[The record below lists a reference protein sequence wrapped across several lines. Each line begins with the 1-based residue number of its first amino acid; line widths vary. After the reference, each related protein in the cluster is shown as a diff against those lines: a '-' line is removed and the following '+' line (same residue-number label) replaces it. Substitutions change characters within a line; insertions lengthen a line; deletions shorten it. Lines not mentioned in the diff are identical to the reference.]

1 MTGSNHRTETET
13 ESDPKRHRQSTVVP
27 TLEDVARLAGVS
39 RATASRAI
47 ATPNKV
53 RAKARAAVAEA
64 VITLG
69 YVRHGPASA
78 LASRRT
84 FLIGAIV
91 PTLDNPIFA
100 RCLDA
105 LQKTLDGAGFTLLLT
120 TSGYSARQELAGIQT
135 LLGRGVDGLILI
147 GGSRSAD
154 IYALLDSKNVAYC
167 VTWSWSPTNT
177 GHVCVGFDNR
187 LAAIN
192 IVDYLYGL
200 GHRRFGMIAGLTED
214 NDRATERL
222 DGVRSS
228 LAAHGL
234 EPIVIER
241 RYSVSE
247 GHDGAR
253 VLMDRPNPPTVLI
266 CGNDILAL
274 GAMAGCA
281 SLKLRIPQDV
291 SITGFDDLD
300 FARCTTPP
308 LTTIRVEADEIG
320 RRSAERLIALITGN
334 GPQNSVQL
342 PVDLIVRG
350 STAPPPAGEK

>member
-1 MTGSNHRTETET
+1 MAGSNHRTETGPAPR
-13 ESDPKRHRQSTVVP
+13 SLRRSAVAP

-39 RATASRAI
+39 RATASRAL
-47 ATPNKV
+47 ATPDKV
-53 RAKARAAVAEA
+53 RAKARNAIVEA
-64 VITLG
+64 VVALG

-105 LQKTLDGAGFTLLLT
+105 LQRTLDAAGFTLLVA
-120 TSGYSARQELAGIQT
+120 TSGYSTHQELAGIQT
-135 LLGRGVDGLILI
+135 LLERGVDGVILV
-147 GGSRSAD
+147 GGRRPAD
-154 IYALLDSKNVAYC
+154 IYTLLDSKNVAYC
-167 VTWSWSPTNT
+167 LTWSSSSDA
-177 GHVCVGFDNR
+177 GQVCVGFDNR

-192 IVDYLYGL
+192 IVDYLFGL
-200 GHRRFGMIAGLTED
+200 GHRRFGMIAGLTQD
-214 NDRATERL
+214 NDRAAERI
-222 DGVRSS
+222 DGVRIA
-228 LAAHGL
+228 LRTRGL

-241 RYSVSE
+241 RYSISE
-247 GHDGAR
+247 GQDGAR
-253 VLMDRPNPPTVLI
+253 VLMDRASPPTALI

-281 SLKLRIPQDV
+281 SLKLRVPQDV

-300 FARCTTPP
+300 FARCTTPS

-320 RRSAERLIALITGN
+320 RRAAERLIALITGN

-350 STAPPPAGEK
+350 STAPPPDEK